1 MQIQEFSK
9 KEGFFKK
16 SFAAIVSIAPENEEH
31 YLSELSQAGGA
42 LLEWKKQRGDKA
54 KTIIMT
60 IVCDEAFAPDAQHIL
75 TSIFENTPQM
85 AALAES
91 TEISISVIDENET
104 VFAEF
109 GVGPAETG
117 TKLGNLLGDALANKE
132 DGR

>member
-31 YLSELSQAGGA
+31 YLSELSQAGGT

-54 KTIIMT
+54 KSIIMT
-60 IVCDEAFAPDAQHIL
+60 VVCDEAFAPDAQYIL

-91 TEISISVIDENET
+91 TDIENET

-109 GVGPAETG
+109 GIGSAETG

-132 DGR
+132 EDR